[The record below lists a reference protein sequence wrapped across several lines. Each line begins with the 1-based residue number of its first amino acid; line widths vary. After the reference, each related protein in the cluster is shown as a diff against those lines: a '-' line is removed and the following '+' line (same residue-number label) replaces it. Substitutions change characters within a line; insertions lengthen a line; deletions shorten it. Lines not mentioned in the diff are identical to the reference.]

1 MTLAS
6 VEIDGSYLEGGGQI
20 VRTAVGLAAATRRV
34 CHVHSI
40 RAGRSTPGLRA
51 QHVCGVDA
59 AARVCNACVTGN
71 EVGSSE
77 LTFEPRELDPPD
89 ALYADVETAGA
100 ATLVLQT
107 AMIPIVA
114 ARRRVEVVVT
124 GGTHVHWAP
133 TADYFRSVF
142 AWHMERMGVSV
153 QVLDCRPGFYPRGGG
168 RLHVSI
174 AADEV
179 APLRLEEPG
188 ELRRI
193 TARSL
198 ATPNLR
204 DAEVAERQ
212 VKAARRVVDIDEA
225 ETSYRNAHG
234 AGTAVLLAAEY
245 DNARMG
251 AAALGEKGKPAEAV
265 GVEAAGM
272 LDRWTD
278 TGACLD
284 EFMADQALPYMALA
298 GGESEVC
305 VADVTRHCRTNIFVI
320 EQFLPV
326 SFRVDEDAGR
336 IRCTRAD

>member
-1 MTLAS
+1 MTLGC
-6 VEIDGSYLEGGGQI
+6 VEIDGSYMEGGGQI
-20 VRTAVGLAAATRRV
+20 VRTAVGLAAATGRK

-40 RAGRSTPGLRA
+40 RARRSNPGLRA

-59 AARVCNACVTGN
+59 AARVSNACVTGN
-71 EVGSSE
+71 EVGSPE
-77 LTFEPRELDPPD
+77 LRFEPRELDPPD
-89 ALYADVETAGA
+89 TLYADVDTAGA

-107 AMIPIVA
+107 AMLPIVA
-114 ARRRVEVVVT
+114 ARRTVEVVVT

-168 RLHVSI
+168 RLRVRISADGI
-174 AADEV
+174 AS
-179 APLRLEEPG
+179 LRLNEPG

-212 VKAARRVVDIDEA
+212 VKAARRITEINEA
-225 ETSYRNAHG
+225 ETRYRNAHG

-251 AAALGEKGKPAEAV
+251 ASALGEKGKPAEAV

-272 LDRWTD
+272 LDRWMA

-305 VADVTRHCRTNIFVI
+305 VADVSRHCRTNMFVI

-326 SFRVDEDAGR
+326 SFHVDEDRGR
-336 IRCTRAD
+336 IRCSRAE